1 MTVRIL
7 ILSDAR
13 PRRAHRIAERIS
25 SEVPDAEICGVVQH
39 ALHRLPWLQQ
49 VIATGDIDRIGRD
62 GRVPETSALWIR
74 RILDKMVHALLWFAH
89 GCPLGLHA
97 NIGFTAE
104 DLGTRCRDSSLPFL
118 LVPDPSSDSVEEFCR
133 RQCPNLVIVL
143 GEPSLRRE
151 LLNVPSLGL
160 ARVLVQD
167 ISTDAKASLQPGTK
181 LTVECFAHE
190 SDRACPLTSLILPVQ
205 IHDEPLGKI
214 LKRDLIADDL
224 LVQAAKALAKGSVT
238 QASQEITEWAHRTLI
253 PYLDQLGQA
262 PPEPISL
269 PGRCRSIAKLCAQ
282 SLLCFPWLISRN
294 WYRRL
299 RSRYPVLILAHHLVS
314 DRPHRMGMPTEDL
327 WRRIRFL
334 QRQYRIVSLSE
345 ASHQLASGKVSMPT
359 AVLTFDDGYCDNY
372 ISLRAVAEETGTK
385 IVLFLA
391 TVKVELHQEFDH
403 DLMAGTRGFLP
414 LTWDQVEEWS
424 RRDVEFGS
432 HTRTHFDCGC
442 RERSR
447 LEREIAES
455 QRDLEMRLGQPCRFF
470 AFPFGKQQNMSPEA
484 MQIAASNYS
493 IFLSAYGGENLPHRE
508 HGQRHLL
515 RKGFYS
521 DPWEL
526 ELELQSVFGLVETTK
541 VALRR
546 TLARL
551 RPWPLI
557 AGWVWKTLWA
567 FLHACLILLAILP
580 PLRRMLDEISGD
592 TSNTSTSL
600 DANH

>member
-1 MTVRIL
+1 MTVRVL

-25 SEVPDAEICGVVQH
+25 SEVPDAEICGVIQH

-49 VIATGDIDRIGRD
+49 VIATGEIDRIGRD
-62 GRVPETSALWIR
+62 GRVLETRALWIR
-74 RILDKMVHALLWFAH
+74 RILDKMVHALLWCAH
-89 GCPLGLHA
+89 GCPSGLQA
-97 NIGFTAE
+97 NIGSTAE
-104 DLGTRCRDSSLPFL
+104 DLGTRCRHSRWPIL
-118 LVPDPSSDSVEEFCR
+118 LVPDLSSDDVEEFSR
-133 RQCPNLVIVL
+133 RQSPNLVIVL

-151 LLNVPSLGL
+151 LLNVPSVGL

-167 ISTDAKASLQPGTK
+167 ISADPKASLQPGAK
-181 LTVECFAHE
+181 LMVEFCAHE

-205 IHDEPLGKI
+205 IHDGPLGKI
-214 LKRDLIADDL
+214 LKTDLIADDL

-238 QASQEITEWAHRTLI
+238 QASQEIKKWADRTLS
-253 PYLDQLGQA
+253 PYVDQLRQTPSEG
-262 PPEPISL
+262 ISFR
-269 PGRCRSIAKLCAQ
+269 GRCRSIAKLCAQ
-282 SLLCFPWLISRN
+282 SLLGSPWLISRN

-345 ASHQLASGKVSMPT
+345 ARQQLASGKVTMPT
-359 AVLTFDDGYCDNY
+359 VVLTFDDGYCDNY
-372 ISLRAVAEETGTK
+372 ITLRAVAEETGVK

-391 TVKVELHQEFDH
+391 TQQVEMHQEFEH

-442 RERSR
+442 RERRR
-447 LEREIAES
+447 LEPEIAGS
-455 QRDLEMRLGQPCRFF
+455 RWDLEMRLGQPCRFF

-493 IFLSAYGGENLPHRE
+493 IFLSSYGGENPPDRQRR
-508 HGQRHLL
+508 GQHLL

-526 ELELQSVFGLVETTK
+526 ELEMQSVFGLVESSK
-541 VALRR
+541 VALQR

-551 RPWPLI
+551 RPWPFT
-557 AGWVWKTLWA
+557 AGWLWQPLWA
-567 FLHACLILLAILP
+567 FLHGCLLLLAILP
-580 PLRRMLDEISGD
+580 PLRRLLYEISGD
-592 TSNTSTSL
+592 ISNHQHLTRR
-600 DANH
+600 